1 MLIDWGGRDMG
12 NDQVATGW
20 RGRDGHRAAHYDK
33 PLMRGWL
40 HAAAALGA
48 VAVTAGL
55 LVSTAHDLPRF
66 FSVLVFGLS
75 MILLYAVSSIY
86 HIGSWTG
93 RCYRVLRAFD
103 HANIFVLIAGTYTP
117 ICVNVLPR
125 GLGMAMLALI
135 WSLAVAGV
143 ASSVLT
149 LHLPRWLTAVL
160 YIGMG
165 WVAVVAMPSLL
176 RSLPVE
182 ASLLLFLGGALY
194 TIGAVVYAIQRPN
207 PLPRVF
213 GFHEIFHLFVVAGS
227 AAFVAV
233 IWGWVVPFTRG

>member
-1 MLIDWGGRDMG
+1 MAHEHPL
-12 NDQVATGW
+12 AGW
-20 RGRDGHRAAHYDK
+20 RRRDGHRAAHDNK

-40 HAAAALGA
+40 HAAATVGA

-55 LVSTAHDLPRF
+55 LVRTAHDPPRF
-66 FSVLVFGLS
+66 FSMLVFGLS
-75 MILLYAVSSIY
+75 MILLYTVSSIY

-93 RCYRVLRAFD
+93 RRYRMLRAFD

-125 GLGMAMLALI
+125 PLGTVVLALI

-143 ASSVLT
+143 GSAVLT
-149 LHLPRWLTAVL
+149 LHLPRWATTAL
-160 YIGMG
+160 YMGMG
-165 WVAVVAMPSLL
+165 WVAVIALPSLITH
-176 RSLPVE
+176 LPLP

-194 TIGAVVYAIQRPN
+194 SIGALVYAIQRPN

-213 GFHEIFHLFVVAGS
+213 GFHEIFHLLVVGGS
-227 AAFVAV
+227 AAFVVA
-233 IWGWVVPFTRG
+233 IWGWVVPFSRG

>member
-1 MLIDWGGRDMG
+1 MG
-12 NDQVATGW
+12 EEHLMTGW
-20 RGRDGHRAAHYDK
+20 RRRDGHRMAHHDK

-40 HAAAALGA
+40 HAAAAIGA

-55 LVSTAHDLPRF
+55 LVNTAHDLPRF

-93 RCYRVLRAFD
+93 RRFRVLRALD

-117 ICVNVLPR
+117 ICVNILPR
-125 GLGMAMLALI
+125 GLGMTVLVVI
-135 WSLAVAGV
+135 WSLAAVGV
-143 ASSVLT
+143 GGSVLT
-149 LHLPRWLTAVL
+149 LHLPRWIIAAL

-165 WVAVVAMPSLL
+165 WVGLVVMPSLL
-176 RSLPVE
+176 HSLP
-182 ASLLLFLGGALY
+182 APATLLLLAGGILY
-194 TIGAVVYAIQRPN
+194 TIGAVIYALQRPN

-213 GFHEIFHLFVVAGS
+213 GYHEMFHLFVVAGS
-227 AAFVAV
+227 AAFIFM
-233 IWGWVVPFTRG
+233 IWGWVVPFSRG

>member
-1 MLIDWGGRDMG
+1 M
-12 NDQVATGW
+12 
-20 RGRDGHRAAHYDK
+20 AHHDK

-40 HAAAALGA
+40 HAAAAIGA

-55 LVSTAHDLPRF
+55 LVNTAHDLPRF

-93 RCYRVLRAFD
+93 RRFRVLRALD

-117 ICVNVLPR
+117 ICVNILPR
-125 GLGMAMLALI
+125 GLGMTVLVVI
-135 WSLAVAGV
+135 WSLAAVGV
-143 ASSVLT
+143 GGSVLT
-149 LHLPRWLTAVL
+149 LHLPRWIIAAL

-165 WVAVVAMPSLL
+165 WVGLVVMPSLL
-176 RSLPVE
+176 HSLP
-182 ASLLLFLGGALY
+182 APATLLLLAGGILY
-194 TIGAVVYAIQRPN
+194 TIGAVIYALQRPN

-213 GFHEIFHLFVVAGS
+213 GYHEMFHLFVVAGS
-227 AAFVAV
+227 AAFIFM
-233 IWGWVVPFTRG
+233 IWGWVVPFSRG

>member
-1 MLIDWGGRDMG
+1 MG
-12 NDQVATGW
+12 KEHSLTGW
-20 RGRDGHRAAHYDK
+20 RRRDGHRTAHHDK

-40 HAAAALGA
+40 HAVAAIGA

-55 LVSTAHDLPRF
+55 LVNTAHDLPRF

-93 RCYRVLRAFD
+93 RRFRVLRALD

-117 ICVNVLPR
+117 ICVNILPR
-125 GLGMAMLALI
+125 GLGMTVLVVI
-135 WSLAVAGV
+135 WSLAAVGV
-143 ASSVLT
+143 GGSVLT
-149 LHLPRWLTAVL
+149 LHLPRWIIAAL

-165 WVAVVAMPSLL
+165 WVGLVVMPSLL
-176 RSLPVE
+176 HSLP
-182 ASLLLFLGGALY
+182 APATLLLLAGGILY
-194 TIGAVVYAIQRPN
+194 TIGAVIYALQRPN

-213 GFHEIFHLFVVAGS
+213 GYHEMFHLFVVAGS
-227 AAFVAV
+227 AAFIFM
-233 IWGWVVPFTRG
+233 IWGWVVPFSRG

>member
-1 MLIDWGGRDMG
+1 MG
-12 NDQVATGW
+12 NEHPMTGW
-20 RGRDGHRAAHYDK
+20 RRRDGHRTAHHDK

-40 HAAAALGA
+40 HAAAAIGA
-48 VAVTAGL
+48 IAVTAGL
-55 LVSTAHDLPRF
+55 LVNTVHDLPRF
-66 FSVLVFGLS
+66 FSVMVFGLS

-86 HIGSWTG
+86 HIGTWTG
-93 RCYRVLRAFD
+93 RRFRLLRALD

-125 GLGMAMLALI
+125 GLGITVLVVI
-135 WSLAVAGV
+135 WSLAAVGV
-143 ASSVLT
+143 SGSVLT
-149 LHLPRWLTAVL
+149 LHLPRWIIATL

-165 WVAVVAMPSLL
+165 WVGVVVMPSLL
-176 RSLPVE
+176 RTLPAP
-182 ASLLLFLGGALY
+182 ASLLLLAGGMLY
-194 TIGAVVYAIQRPN
+194 TVGAVVYALQRPN

-227 AAFVAV
+227 AAFVFM

>member
-1 MLIDWGGRDMG
+1 MG
-12 NDQVATGW
+12 KEHVTTGW
-20 RGRDGHRAAHYDK
+20 RRRDGHRASHHEK

-40 HAAAALGA
+40 HAAAAFGA

-55 LVSTAHDLPRF
+55 LVNTAHDLPRF

-93 RCYRVLRAFD
+93 RRYRTLRALD

-125 GLGMAMLALI
+125 GLGMVVLALI
-135 WSLAVAGV
+135 WSLAAAGV
-143 ASSVLT
+143 GLSVLAV
-149 LHLPRWLTAVL
+149 HLPRWIATAL

-165 WVAVVAMPSLL
+165 WVSVVAMPSLI
-176 RSLPVE
+176 RSLPLS
-182 ASLLLFLGGALY
+182 ASLLLFGGGMLY
-194 TIGAVVYAIQRPN
+194 TIGAVIYAIQRPN
-207 PLPRVF
+207 PLPRIF
-213 GFHEIFHLFVVAGS
+213 GFHEIFHLLVVAGS
-227 AAFVAV
+227 AAFVVA